1 MKNIH
6 KQGHSGVYE
15 VPPTILKRYVLKFPK
30 LQKTTEWFRPNGS
43 NLKEMLWIKDK
54 IKKSE
59 KYGYLQFMLHSS
71 ELTPGTNPT
80 FKYRNSI
87 EKLYL
92 DLEILFEAVSA
103 DFVGTGITDYVK
115 ERVGSNAEG
124 L

>member
-1 MKNIH
+1 
-6 KQGHSGVYE
+6 
-15 VPPTILKRYVLKFPK
+15 
-30 LQKTTEWFRPNGS
+30 
-43 NLKEMLWIKDK
+43 MLWIKDK